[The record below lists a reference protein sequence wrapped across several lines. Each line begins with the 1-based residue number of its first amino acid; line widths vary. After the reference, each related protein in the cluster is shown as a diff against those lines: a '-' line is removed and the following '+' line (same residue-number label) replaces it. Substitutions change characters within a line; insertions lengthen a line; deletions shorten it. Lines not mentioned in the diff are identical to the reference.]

1 MDDAELEDLRRR
13 RMAEMEAQARSQQDP
28 QAAAAAA
35 QQQAQA
41 EAAKEQILRAILE
54 PEARERLT
62 RVRMARPDVAA
73 SVENQLIALYQ
84 QGRIRQRIDDATL
97 RELLAR
103 MTPKGRESSIERR

>member
-1 MDDAELEDLRRR
+1 MDDAELEELRRR
-13 RMAEMEAQARSQQDP
+13 RMAEMQAQAQADP
-28 QAAAAAA
+28 QQQAAAA

-41 EAAKEQILRAILE
+41 DAQKEAVLRTILE

-62 RVRMARPDVAA
+62 RVRMARPDIAA
-73 SVENQLIALYQ
+73 SVENQLLVLYQ

-103 MTPKGRESSIERR
+103 MTPKGREPTIERR

>member
-1 MDDAELEDLRRR
+1 MDDAELDELRRR
-13 RMAEMEAQARSQQDP
+13 RMAELQAQAQAQDP
-28 QAAAAAA
+28 QQIAAA
-35 QQQAQA
+35 QAQQAQA

-62 RVRMARPDVAA
+62 RVRMARPDIAG
-73 SVENQLIALYQ
+73 SVESQLIALYQ

-103 MTPKGRESSIERR
+103 MTPKGREPSIERR